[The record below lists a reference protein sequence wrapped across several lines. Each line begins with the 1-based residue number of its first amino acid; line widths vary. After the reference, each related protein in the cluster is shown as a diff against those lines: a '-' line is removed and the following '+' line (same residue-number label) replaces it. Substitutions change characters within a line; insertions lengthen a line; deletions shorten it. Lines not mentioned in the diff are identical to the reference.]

1 MPDYIIN
8 DQTDPNYFLSLGR
21 TRGLVQR
28 DYQDRFSGCYKGSV
42 DWSMDIPTI
51 PKSEWS
57 DRIKE
62 MESSKSRLSD
72 IRNRA
77 NNGSPMKSLDQNG
90 QGFCWAYSTAA
101 CVMLL
106 RAAANMPYKRLSPHA
121 VACKIYNFRDR
132 GAWGALSMEF
142 MSENGIPEE
151 SFWPQQS
158 MSRSYD
164 IDETWENAK
173 KYRIT
178 EGWMDLD
185 LNAYDRE
192 MSFEQVAT
200 CLLSRIPVVCDYNW
214 WGHSVAAMDLVETSP
229 GKFGTRILNS
239 WTDSWG
245 EQGTAVLEGDRAIPD
260 GACAARV
267 IIGA

>member
-1 MPDYIIN
+1 MADFIISDDTTPISCFN
-8 DQTDPNYFLSLGR
+8 H

-28 DYQDRFSGCYKGSV
+28 DYREAFVGCYSSSTP
-42 DWSMDIPTI
+42 WSMEIPTI
-51 PKSEWS
+51 PRSEWS
-57 DRIKE
+57 ERIKD
-62 MESSKSRLSD
+62 MEASKSRLSD

-77 NNGSPMKSLDQNG
+77 DGGSPMKSLDQNG

-142 MSENGIPEE
+142 MSDNGIPEE
-151 SFWPQQS
+151 KYWPQMS

-192 MSFEQVAT
+192 LSFDQVAT

-214 WGHSVAAMDLVETSP
+214 WGHSVAGMDLVETSP
-229 GKFGTRILNS
+229 GKFGVRILNS

-245 EQGTAVLEGDRAIPD
+245 EQGTAVLEGNRAIPD

-267 IIGA
+267 IVGA